1 MNLFQF
7 AVASVVDA
15 NTGHGLPHGGGH
27 IDYAAAERN
36 GRSIRAKSVI
46 AVLKRIRPGVSGIF
60 AGLREYHTR
69 QQGIKQLTQLDN
81 HSLEDIGFTRG
92 DIIALQTGQIDLQQ
106 LEARRT
112 SNLDANRVQP
122 RTRHHAGRVAEL
134 RSASNEAV
142 FASAKCA

>member
-7 AVASVVDA
+7 AVASIVDA
-15 NTGHGLPHGGGH
+15 NTGQGLSHRGGQ

-46 AVLKRIRPGVSGIF
+46 AVLQRIRQGVSSTF
-60 AGLREYHTR
+60 AGLGEYRAR
-69 QQGIKQLTQLDN
+69 QQGIQQLARLDN

-112 SNLDANRVQP
+112 SNLDTNRVRS
-122 RTRHHAGRVAEL
+122 RTRYHAGRVTEL